1 MKSKYSIYPYRI
13 KKLDR
18 REYIVV
24 CVEGIVHI
32 GSSKTYQEALSCA
45 LQLVKERKL

>member
-13 KKLDR
+13 KKLNR
-18 REYIVV
+18 GEYIVV
-24 CVEGIVHI
+24 DEGGVVYI

-45 LQLVKERKL
+45 LQLVKEEV